1 MTAVSKSAVHEA
13 VISAEQTAR
22 QELIEA
28 LERQRVE
35 HHREREKLLLEVCVL
50 LYMCVIYTPSFLTV
64 HCREGLGTV
73 SSLECL
79 MQH

>member
-22 QELIEA
+22 QELTEA

-35 HHREREKLLLEVCVL
+35 HHREREKLLLEVCVYYTCVLPHPPFYFLAL
-50 LYMCVIYTPSFLTV
+50 L
-64 HCREGLGTV
+64 
-73 SSLECL
+73 
-79 MQH
+79 